1 MSKRMFWL
9 GLLVFFLLAG
19 LTAGV
24 FTNSIRRALTLPT
37 QQSTKNVAMQTQPT
51 RQVTP
56 NAPQQPTM
64 AAGATQQQMPQNIL
78 AQDTFQRTDQN
89 LWGTASDGRQWNG
102 DANAQA
108 NIFSVTAKHGQI
120 MNGQGTFNALLGS
133 SSTNMEAL
141 LDGSLSHFNGN
152 ANLGVVLR
160 YTDTN
165 NWYKALIDGKH
176 LTVLKRANGQT
187 TQLASIAFATQDAQA
202 YMLRFRVVGVMLFA
216 RTWLV
221 GTPEPAAWMIT
232 TTDMTFQSGL
242 AGVRVVL
249 QQGLTISIT
258 SFAVATASS
267 TV

>member
-1 MSKRMFWL
+1 MLWL

-24 FTNSIRRALTLPT
+24 FTNSIRRALTLPM
-37 QQSTKNVAMQTQPT
+37 QMSTKNVVAPMQPAK
-51 RQVTP
+51 QVTP
-56 NAPQQPTM
+56 NVPQQQPTM
-64 AAGATQQQMPQNIL
+64 GAVATQQQMPQNIL
-78 AQDTFQRTDQN
+78 AQDTFQRTNQN

-108 NIFSVTAKHGQI
+108 SSFSVTANHGLI
-120 MNGQGTFNALLGS
+120 AGPGTFNALLGS
-133 SSTNMEAL
+133 SATNIEAL
-141 LDGSLSHFNGN
+141 LDGSLSHFDGT

-187 TQLASIAFATQDAQA
+187 TQLASVAFAAQDAQT

-216 RTWLV
+216 RAWPV

-258 SFAVATASS
+258 SFAATTASS